1 MRKIPLAVLT
11 ALALGL
17 VGAANA
23 HAQYGPY
30 GGSGRYGPYNR
41 TPTVSPYLNLANGG
55 NAALN
60 YYLQVQPAFERR
72 AAAQQFESAIIDLE
86 RRTSAPSSEIEDLFP
101 TLSQTGHPVG
111 FMNFNPYYNTG
122 GGVGRPTYRPRR

>member
-1 MRKIPLAVLT
+1 VQRISIAALT
-11 ALALGL
+11 ALAFSLA
-17 VGAANA
+17 GASSVQ
-23 HAQYGPY
+23 AQYNPY
-30 GGSGRYGPYNR
+30 GGTGRYGPYNR
-41 TPTVSPYLNLANGG
+41 PPTLSPYLNLLNGG
-55 NAALN
+55 NTALN

-86 RRTSAPSSEIEDLFP
+86 RRTNAPSNEVEDLFP

-111 FMNFNPYYNTG
+111 FMNFNPYYNSG